1 MPEGMQQV
9 RTEPVLELKSP
20 ASLSPEAWLHLL
32 TSQCQFTARR
42 STSGCFQVLGPN
54 LAQVEN
60 HLQVLLWSFKPLI
73 PTQYNLLPAM
83 SSQPTFCRLQLSH
96 SATKG
101 SLLEQVMPLY
111 HFSCT
116 APLFVCFCLQ
126 TASTYCSFW
135 RTAQGLLE
143 PSLPHTWRRDISGN
157 FHPPLGMHK
166 SVTACGG
173 MENFSHL
180 AGKMQMCNYP
190 SRAPCRM
197 YRKSHL
203 GSAFSR

>member
-83 SSQPTFCRLQLSH
+83 SSQPTFAAYNFHIQPPKGAFWSRLCLCIIFRVLHRFLSVFA
-96 SATKG
+96 SKLPA
-101 SLLEQVMPLY
+101 P
-111 HFSCT
+111 T
-116 APLFVCFCLQ
+116 APFGGLPKGFSNLLCPTLGDVIYLGI
-126 TASTYCSFW
+126 ST
-135 RTAQGLLE
+135 LL
-143 PSLPHTWRRDISGN
+143 L
-157 FHPPLGMHK
+157 
-166 SVTACGG
+166 ACI
-173 MENFSHL
+173 NL
-180 AGKMQMCNYP
+180 
-190 SRAPCRM
+190 
-197 YRKSHL
+197 
-203 GSAFSR
+203 